1 MQKTNAY
8 ELKFTKISGGAR
20 L

>member
-8 ELKFTKISGGAR
+8 IIYLLIYSIALQG
-20 L
+20 